1 MKRYSKKKKKKKI
14 LKSKSDKK
22 IRLETLIFENLFSFF
37 FIYTMMMMHTHRDS
51 TSWDFDESSGGGRI
65 KKKIELFYLIKIY
78 ARLFV
83 RWQDSRQDIRVI
95 KKLFTMGRCLL

>member
-1 MKRYSKKKKKKKI
+1 MKRHSKKKKKI